1 MPESL
6 VSMRSAT
13 SHASQSSIA
22 ATSMKA
28 NAQSRRGIWWISPFG
43 LIVGFLIP
51 VFLLI
56 MLLGEIR
63 SPALTVRGIQYLD
76 IGYSLGGIG
85 LMALM
90 ALAAL
95 VGQQVQIKGSGT
107 PVHERNWAVA
117 AWVIGI
123 IGVFAYMVWFRKIFF
138 SPATLFGVL
147 TGSIRMGRE
156 EISTATGVSSLVNF
170 MPVFFAL
177 FTHVLVTQPQKVSRS
192 LRWLAISLL
201 LLTIFRV
208 YVWSERLA
216 MIEIGVAVL
225 VPFVCAKCGSMSPG
239 SRRLVSLLPLIGLP
253 LLILYFGVG
262 EYFRSWQ
269 SDTYQGKMPFWEFAA
284 GRFAT
289 YYYTSLNNGAG
300 LLHTQNWPSFKFEF
314 TLAFAYKA
322 PWIFGALFRYYS
334 ELDFSSMGYFLKRY
348 ADPEFNN
355 PSGVF
360 TVVYDLGVAGAMTYF
375 SVLGF
380 VSGLLYR
387 AIIDG
392 RARGVLLFPLCFIMM
407 LELYRYP
414 YFGESRSFTAFLGVC
429 LALLIIGAKRKP
441 G

>member
-1 MPESL
+1 MNTEAL
-6 VSMRSAT
+6 R
-13 SHASQSSIA
+13 
-22 ATSMKA
+22 
-28 NAQSRRGIWWISPFG
+28 RRGIWWISPFG

-56 MLLGEIR
+56 MLLGEVR

-76 IGYSLGGIG
+76 VGYSLGGVG
-85 LMALM
+85 LMVLM

-95 VGQQVQIKGSGT
+95 VGQQVQIKGSGV
-107 PVHERNWAVA
+107 PIHERNWAAA
-117 AWVIGI
+117 AWVLGLIGL
-123 IGVFAYMVWFRKIFF
+123 FAYMVWFRKIFF

-170 MPVFFAL
+170 MSVFFAL
-177 FTHVLVTQPQKVSRS
+177 FTHVLVTQPQKVSKP
-192 LRWLAISLL
+192 LRWLAFSLL
-201 LLTIFRV
+201 LLTILRV

-216 MIEIGVAVL
+216 MIELGVGL
-225 VPFVCAKCGSMSPG
+225 MVPLLCAKYGSLSPG
-239 SRRLVSLLPLIGLP
+239 RQRLVWLLPLIGLP
-253 LLILYFGVG
+253 LLILYFGIG

-300 LLHTQNWPSFKFEF
+300 LLHTQNWPSFKYEY
-314 TLAFAYKA
+314 TLAFAHKA
-322 PWIFGALFRYYS
+322 PWIFGALFRYYA
-334 ELDFSSMGYFLKRY
+334 ELDFSSMGYFLRRY

-360 TVVYDLGVAGAMTYF
+360 SVVYDLGVAGAMVYF

-380 VSGLLYR
+380 LSGLMYR

-414 YFGESRSFTAFLGVC
+414 YFGESRAFTAFLGAG
-429 LALLIIGAKRKP
+429 LAFLIIGAKRKP